1 MTRSRLLTLFLFL
14 LLPLLLSGQ
23 KLDSLPTPPPAKNAF
38 FLEIG
43 GSFVWLGGLNYEHAA
58 VQKQDFLLTF
68 RTGLGINIWEN
79 DRTALAI
86 PLGASLNFGNV
97 HYLEAGL
104 NGTLQAWASQ
114 LPASENADVSYQW
127 YSSLGFQ
134 PLIGYRF
141 QSSTPGSILFRVNI
155 TTLPFSVCL
164 NEGAFLSCT
173 DSSFSLWMGMSIGFL
188 F

>member
-1 MTRSRLLTLFLFL
+1 MTKSRTLIFFLFFL
-14 LLPLLLSGQ
+14 IPLFLSGQ
-23 KLDSLPTPPPAKNAF
+23 EMDSLPGPPPAKNAL

-43 GSFVWLGGLNYEHAA
+43 GSFVWLGGFSYEHTAIR
-58 VQKQDFLLTF
+58 KQDFLLSF

-79 DRTALAI
+79 DRTAVAI
-86 PLGASLNFGNV
+86 PIGASLNFGKL
-97 HYLEAGL
+97 HYLETGL
-104 NGTLQAWASQ
+104 NGALQVWASQ
-114 LPASENADVSYQW
+114 VSASENADVTYQW
-127 YSSLGFQ
+127 HSSLGFQ

-164 NEGAFLSCT
+164 NEDAFLSCP